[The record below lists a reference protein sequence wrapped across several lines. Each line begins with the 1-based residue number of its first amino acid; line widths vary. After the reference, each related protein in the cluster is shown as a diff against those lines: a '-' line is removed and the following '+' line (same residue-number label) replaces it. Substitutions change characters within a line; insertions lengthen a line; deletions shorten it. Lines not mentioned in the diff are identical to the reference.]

1 MTDPRR
7 RSLQPL
13 PRRRFGRNGREVT
26 ALGLGCASLNDCY
39 GRATHDEWAVAT
51 VRRALELGIRYFDTS
66 AGYGESERR
75 LGLGLQGWPRHEYFL
90 ATKTGTR
97 NGAKDYTADGTFRSV
112 EESLRLLNT
121 EYLDLL
127 LIHDPDDFDPAFQP
141 GGALEALQRLQS
153 EGVIR
158 AIGLGVRSHEHH
170 RRAIRDGRFHALLT
184 YLDYTLLGQ
193 SALPLIDEAYEA
205 GVVVALGSPLA
216 TGFLS
221 GRPVAE
227 VARDRRLPSDDPLV
241 LAALAMGEW
250 TAHADE
256 DPLRLALN
264 FCLQEPRVSVTIAA
278 ARTPEEV
285 EMNVAA
291 ALAPVASETW
301 ARLAAAGFAAG
312 QVRLERNGLP
322 GVLTPADG
330 GVVE

>member
-1 MTDPRR
+1 M
-7 RSLQPL
+7 
-13 PRRRFGRNGREVT
+13 GRVGHEVT

-39 GRATHDEWAVAT
+39 GRATQDEWAVAT

-75 LGLGLQGWPRHEYFL
+75 LGLGLHGWPRHEYFL
-90 ATKTGTR
+90 ATKSGTR
-97 NGAKDYTADGTFRSV
+97 GEVKNYSAEGTLRSV

-121 EYLDLL
+121 DYLDLL

-141 GGALEALQRLQS
+141 GGALEALERLKE

-170 RRAIRDGRFHALLT
+170 RQAIRDGRFDCILT
-184 YLDYTLLGQ
+184 YLDYTLLDQ
-193 SALPLIDEAYEA
+193 SALSLIDEAYNA
-205 GVVVALGSPLA
+205 GIAVALGSPLA

-227 VARDRRLPSDDPLV
+227 VARDRQLPMDDPLV
-241 LAALAMGEW
+241 AAAAAMEEW
-250 TAHADE
+250 TSTADE
-256 DPLRLALN
+256 NPLRLALN

-285 EMNVAA
+285 ETNVAA
-291 ALAPVASETW
+291 ALAPVGMSRW
-301 ARLAAAGFAAG
+301 ARLAAAGFPAG
-312 QVRLERNGLP
+312 RVRLERAGLP
-322 GVLTPADG
+322 GVQTLTG
-330 GVVE
+330 GVVRE